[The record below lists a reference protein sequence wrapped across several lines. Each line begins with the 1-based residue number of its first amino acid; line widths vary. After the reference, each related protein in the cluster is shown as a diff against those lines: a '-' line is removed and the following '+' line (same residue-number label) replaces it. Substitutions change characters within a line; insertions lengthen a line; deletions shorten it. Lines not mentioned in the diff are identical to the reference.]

1 MPSACSQRSGPS
13 WRPPK
18 SAVHE
23 ISAPPSLEAVDLRC
37 VRGER
42 ALFDGLSF
50 TLRGGELL
58 RIGGPN
64 GSGKTSLLRI
74 ACGLL
79 EPDRG
84 EVRWGGENVRKLK
97 EEFWVRLL
105 YIGHA
110 NALKDDLTASE
121 NLAVACALAGIVA
134 GERRIGEALGRLGLA
149 GRENLPTRVLSQ
161 GQRRRVA
168 LARLALGEGAR
179 LWVLDEPFTAL
190 DAAAIE
196 DVQSLISGHVLRG
209 GAVLYTT
216 HYEASIRATVSLRI
230 DLEG

>member
-1 MPSACSQRSGPS
+1 MEKA
-13 WRPPK
+13 
-18 SAVHE
+18 
-23 ISAPPSLEAVDLRC
+23 LEAVDLHC
-37 VRGER
+37 ARGER
-42 ALFDGLSF
+42 TLFDGLSF
-50 TLRGGELL
+50 TLKGGELL

-79 EPDRG
+79 EPNRG

-97 EEFWVRLL
+97 EEYWVRLL

-121 NLAVACALAGIVA
+121 NLAVACALAGVVA
-134 GERRIGEALGRLGLA
+134 DERRISGALDNLGLA
-149 GRENLPTRVLSQ
+149 GRENLPARVLSQ

-168 LARLALGEGAR
+168 LARLALGAGAP

-196 DVQSLISGHVLRG
+196 CVQGLISGHVSRG
-209 GAVLYTT
+209 GGVLYTT
-216 HYEASIRATVSLRI
+216 HYEASIGAAVSRRI
-230 DLEG
+230 DLAGS

>member
-1 MPSACSQRSGPS
+1 VQKNPG
-13 WRPPK
+13 
-18 SAVHE
+18 
-23 ISAPPSLEAVDLRC
+23 IPSLEAVDLRC

-42 ALFDGLSF
+42 TLFDGLSF
-50 TLRGGELL
+50 ALEGGELL

-84 EVRWGGENVRKLK
+84 EVRWGGENVRRLK

-105 YIGHA
+105 YLGHA
-110 NALKDDLTASE
+110 NALKDDLTAAE
-121 NLAVACALAGIVA
+121 NLSVACTLAGIVA
-134 GERRIGEALGRLGLA
+134 DDRQVGAALVRLGLA
-149 GRENLPTRVLSQ
+149 GRENLPVRVLSQ

-168 LARLALGEGAR
+168 LARLALGEGAG

-190 DAAAIE
+190 DAAAI
-196 DVQSLISGHVLRG
+196 DCVQDLIGGHVSRG
-209 GAVLYTT
+209 GGVIYTT
-216 HYEASIRATVSLRI
+216 HHEASIGAAVSRRI
-230 DLEG
+230 DLTGS

>member
-1 MPSACSQRSGPS
+1 MQTP
-13 WRPPK
+13 
-18 SAVHE
+18 
-23 ISAPPSLEAVDLRC
+23 LEAIDLCC

-42 ALFDGLSF
+42 TLFEGLSF
-50 TLRGGELL
+50 TLKGGDLL

-79 EPDRG
+79 EPESG
-84 EVRWGGENVRKLK
+84 EVRWGGESILRLK

-110 NALKDDLTASE
+110 NALKDDMSAAE
-121 NLAVACALAGIVA
+121 NLGVASTLAGIVA
-134 GERRIGEALGRLGLA
+134 DRRQVAEALARLGLA
-149 GRENLPTRVLSQ
+149 GRENLPVRVLSQ
-161 GQRRRVA
+161 GQRRRAA
-168 LARLALGEGAR
+168 LARLALGAAVP

-190 DAAAIE
+190 DAKAVE
-196 DVQSLISGHVLRG
+196 NVQELMRGHVSRG

-216 HYEASIRATVSLRI
+216 HHEADIGAAGSRRI
-230 DLEG
+230 DLAGGK

>member
-1 MPSACSQRSGPS
+1 VEKA
-13 WRPPK
+13 
-18 SAVHE
+18 
-23 ISAPPSLEAVDLRC
+23 LEAVDLHC
-37 VRGER
+37 ARGER
-42 ALFDGLSF
+42 TLFDGLSF
-50 TLRGGELL
+50 TLKGGELL

-79 EPDRG
+79 EPNRG

-97 EEFWVRLL
+97 EEYWVRLL

-121 NLAVACALAGIVA
+121 NLAVACALAGVVA
-134 GERRIGEALGRLGLA
+134 DERRISGALDNLGLA
-149 GRENLPTRVLSQ
+149 GRENLPARVLSQ

-168 LARLALGEGAR
+168 LARLALGAGAP

-196 DVQSLISGHVLRG
+196 CVQGLISGHVSRG
-209 GAVLYTT
+209 GGVLYTT
-216 HYEASIRATVSLRI
+216 HYEASIGAAVSRRI
-230 DLEG
+230 DLAGS

>member
-1 MPSACSQRSGPS
+1 MEKTPG
-13 WRPPK
+13 
-18 SAVHE
+18 
-23 ISAPPSLEAVDLRC
+23 IPSLEAVDLRC

-42 ALFDGLSF
+42 TLFESLSF
-50 TLRGGELL
+50 ALKGGELL

-84 EVRWGGENVRKLK
+84 EVRWGGESVRRLK
-97 EEFWVRLL
+97 EEFWARLL
-105 YIGHA
+105 YLGHA
-110 NALKDDLTASE
+110 NALKDDLTAAE
-121 NLAVACALAGIVA
+121 NLEVACTLAGLVA
-134 GERRIGEALGRLGLA
+134 DGGRVGEALRSLGLA
-149 GRENLPTRVLSQ
+149 GCENLPARVLSQ

-168 LARLALGEGAR
+168 LARLALGGGTP

-196 DVQSLISGHVLRG
+196 CVQDLIGGHVSRG
-209 GAVLYTT
+209 GGVIYTT
-216 HYEASIRATVSLRI
+216 HYEASIGAAVSRRI
-230 DLEG
+230 DLTGSAT

>member
-1 MPSACSQRSGPS
+1 MQKSQGT
-13 WRPPK
+13 
-18 SAVHE
+18 
-23 ISAPPSLEAVDLRC
+23 PSLEAADLRC

-42 ALFDGLSF
+42 TLFAGLSF
-50 TLRGGELL
+50 ALKGGELL

-84 EVRWGGENVRKLK
+84 EVRWGGENVRRLK

-110 NALKDDLTASE
+110 NALKDDLTAAE
-121 NLAVACALAGIVA
+121 NLGVACALAGIVA
-134 GERRIGEALGRLGLA
+134 DDRQIGEALRMLGLA

-168 LARLALGEGAR
+168 LARLALGADTP

-190 DAAAIE
+190 DAAAI
-196 DVQSLISGHVLRG
+196 DCVQGLIGGHVSRG
-209 GAVLYTT
+209 GGVLYTT
-216 HYEASIRATVSLRI
+216 HYEASIGAAVSRRI
-230 DLEG
+230 DLAGS

>member
-1 MPSACSQRSGPS
+1 VENPTQF
-13 WRPPK
+13 
-18 SAVHE
+18 
-23 ISAPPSLEAVDLRC
+23 PSLEAADLRC

-79 EPDRG
+79 EPDYG
-84 EVRWGGENVRKLK
+84 EVCWGGENVRKLK

-134 GERRIGEALGRLGLA
+134 DGRRIGEALGRLGLA
-149 GRENLPTRVLSQ
+149 GRENLPARVLSQ

-168 LARLALGEGAR
+168 LARLALGEEAP

-196 DVQSLISGHVLRG
+196 DVQSLISGHVSRG
-209 GAVLYTT
+209 GVVMYTT
-216 HYEASIRATVSLRI
+216 HYEASIRAAVSLRI

>member
-1 MPSACSQRSGPS
+1 M
-13 WRPPK
+13 
-18 SAVHE
+18 
-23 ISAPPSLEAVDLRC
+23 IPSLEAVDLQC
-37 VRGER
+37 TRGER
-42 ALFDGLSF
+42 TLFDGLSF
-50 TLRGGELL
+50 ALRGGELL

-74 ACGLL
+74 TCGLL

-84 EVRWGGENVRKLK
+84 EVRWGGEGVRRLK
-97 EEFWVRLL
+97 EEFWIRLL

-110 NALKDDLTASE
+110 NALKDDLTAAE

-134 GERRIGEALGRLGLA
+134 DERRISDALGMLGLG
-149 GRENLPTRVLSQ
+149 GRENLPARVLSQ

-168 LARLALGEGAR
+168 LSRLVLGEGAP

-190 DAAAIE
+190 DAAAVE
-196 DVQSLISGHVLRG
+196 VVQDLIGGQVSRG

-216 HYEASIRATVSLRI
+216 HYEASIRAAVSLRI
-230 DLEG
+230 DLEQS

>member
-1 MPSACSQRSGPS
+1 MQKIGT
-13 WRPPK
+13 
-18 SAVHE
+18 
-23 ISAPPSLEAVDLRC
+23 PSLEADGLRC

-42 ALFDGLSF
+42 TLFEGLSF
-50 TLRGGELL
+50 TLKGGELL

-84 EVRWGGENVRKLK
+84 EVRWGGENVRRLK

-105 YIGHA
+105 YVGHA
-110 NALKDDLTASE
+110 NALKDDLTAAE
-121 NLAVACALAGIVA
+121 NLGIACTLAGVVA
-134 GERRIGEALGRLGLA
+134 DERRILAALGQLGLA
-149 GRENLPTRVLSQ
+149 GRENLPVRVLSQ

-168 LARLALGEGAR
+168 LARLVLGAETP

-190 DAAAIE
+190 DAAAV
-196 DVQSLISGHVLRG
+196 DCVQGLIGGHVSRG
-209 GAVLYTT
+209 GGVLYTT
-216 HYEASIRATVSLRI
+216 HYEASIGAAVSRRI
-230 DLEG
+230 DLAGG

>member
-1 MPSACSQRSGPS
+1 VENPTQF
-13 WRPPK
+13 PP
-18 SAVHE
+18 
-23 ISAPPSLEAVDLRC
+23 LEAADLRC
-37 VRGER
+37 TRGER
-42 ALFDGLSF
+42 TLFDRLSF
-50 TLRGGELL
+50 SLRGGELL

-79 EPDRG
+79 EPNHG

-110 NALKDDLTASE
+110 NALKDDLTAAE
-121 NLAVACALAGIVA
+121 NLGVACALAGIVA
-134 GERRIGEALGRLGLA
+134 DERRIGAALGRLGLA
-149 GRENLPTRVLSQ
+149 GRENLPARVLSQ

-168 LARLALGEGAR
+168 LARLALGEGAP

-196 DVQSLISGHVLRG
+196 DVQSLISGHVSRG
-209 GAVLYTT
+209 GAVIYTT

>member
-1 MPSACSQRSGPS
+1 MENPTQF
-13 WRPPK
+13 
-18 SAVHE
+18 
-23 ISAPPSLEAVDLRC
+23 PSLEAADLRC
-37 VRGER
+37 ARGER
-42 ALFDGLSF
+42 TLFDGLSF
-50 TLRGGELL
+50 ALGGGELL

-121 NLAVACALAGIVA
+121 NLAVACALAGIAA
-134 GERRIGEALGRLGLA
+134 GAQQIGEALGRLGLA
-149 GRENLPTRVLSQ
+149 GRENLPARVLSQ

-168 LARLALGEGAR
+168 LARLALGEEAP

-196 DVQSLISGHVLRG
+196 HVQELIGGHVSRG
-209 GAVLYTT
+209 GAVMYST
-216 HYEASIRATVSLRI
+216 HYEASIRAAVSLRI